1 VGWAFSSCN
10 GEKMGKVV
18 ILMGSERDI
27 EFCREIAKHMKAL
40 GLDYEFRVAS
50 AHKTPEK
57 VLEILR
63 EYEKENVVYV
73 TVAGRS
79 NALSAFVDANTT
91 KPVIACPPYSEKF
104 GGVDI
109 YSSLRVPSGIGSVV
123 TIEPEGAAIAA
134 AKIFALEDRDLAKRV
149 KDYQRLKKREIEKA
163 DESVKK
169 LK

>member
-1 VGWAFSSCN
+1 
-10 GEKMGKVV
+10 MRGKVI
-18 ILMGSERDI
+18 ILMGSRSD
-27 EFCREIAKHMKAL
+27 FDFSQKIAKYLDIL
-40 GLDYEFRVAS
+40 GVKYEFRVAS

-63 EYEKENVVYV
+63 EYEKSKVVYI

-79 NALSAFVDANTT
+79 NALSAFVDANTL

-104 GGVDI
+104 GGADI

-134 AKIFALEDRDLAKRV
+134 AKILALEDPELSDRIRRHQAYKRREV
-149 KDYQRLKKREIEKA
+149 EEADKELKE
-163 DESVKK
+163 VGG
-169 LK
+169 

>member
-1 VGWAFSSCN
+1 MS
-10 GEKMGKVV
+10 GKVV
-18 ILMGSERDI
+18 ILMGSERDLD
-27 EFCREIAKHMKAL
+27 FCREIAKHINAL

-57 VLEILR
+57 VLKILGA
-63 EYEKENVVYV
+63 YEKENVVYI

-79 NALSAFVDANTT
+79 NALSAFVDAHTA

-104 GGVDI
+104 GGADI
-109 YSSLRVPSGIGSVV
+109 YSSLRVPSGIGCVV

-134 AKIFALEDRDLAKRV
+134 AKIFALEDEGLTKRL
-149 KDYQRLKKREIEKA
+149 KDYQQRKKREIEKA
-163 DESVKK
+163 DESVRK

>member
-1 VGWAFSSCN
+1 M
-10 GEKMGKVV
+10 KHKVV
-18 ILMGSERDI
+18 VLMGSERDL
-27 EFCREIAKHMKAL
+27 EFSSEIAKHLKAL
-40 GLDYEFRVAS
+40 GLDYVCRVAS

-57 VLEILR
+57 VLGVLKQ
-63 EYEKENVVYV
+63 YEQEKVVYI

-104 GGVDI
+104 CGADI
-109 YSSLRVPSGIGSVV
+109 YSTLRVPSGIGSVV

-134 AKIFALEDRDLAKRV
+134 AKIFAVEDKELETRV
-149 KDYQRLKKREIEKA
+149 RGYQLSKKREVEKA
-163 DESVKK
+163 DESVRN